1 MRNIL
6 FDFIKSY
13 KEVIIY
19 GCGNNGLFLQWILS
33 RNHVYI
39 HYMCDSNEKLWRT
52 SIHGVCC
59 ISPKQLEEHREAL
72 VIVGIYKY
80 EEVLK
85 KLRDY
90 DLKKVITWNQVEF
103 LLRDLKDYHDD
114 YICYRKMLLDRQ
126 PELKAILTSNIKF
139 KNIHEGKRC
148 FIIGNGPS
156 VKSQKLA
163 LLKDEITF
171 TVNQMAKSPQ
181 FQQIESNYHVWA
193 DPGFF
198 NTDLK
203 NEGDYQLLEIMRSLP
218 GYTSCF
224 FPYKAAHEYVEKFH
238 LNESI
243 DVNYYSSAADVYG
256 DELVDLTDHIR
267 DGYTVVQYAIRLA
280 IYMGFKEIY
289 LLGCECT
296 TILNVINARLGN
308 YSTVTHCYDI
318 DKREKERARNMYM
331 KLPMKAY
338 YRSEQGVLEEYDIIK
353 RYCDDHSILIFNCT
367 PGGLLEELPRCSF
380 DSIIHEI

>member
-1 MRNIL
+1 MRDIL

-19 GCGNNGLFLQWILS
+19 GCGNNGLFLQWIL
-33 RNHVYI
+33 RKNHVDI
-39 HYMCDSNEKLWRT
+39 QYMCDSNESLWGS
-52 SIHGVCC
+52 SIHGVDC
-59 ISPKQLEEHREAL
+59 ISPRQIQEHREAL

-85 KLRDY
+85 KLQDY

-103 LLRDLKDYHDD
+103 LLRDLKDHRDD
-114 YICYRKMLLDRQ
+114 LISYRNLRLNSQ
-126 PELKAILTSNIKF
+126 PELKDLLASNIKF

-156 VKSQKLA
+156 VKNQDLA

-171 TVNQMAKSPQ
+171 TVNQMARNPQ
-181 FQQIESNYHVWA
+181 FRDIKTNYHVWA
-193 DPGFF
+193 DRSFF

-203 NEGDYQLLEIMRSLP
+203 SEGDYHLLEVMKSLP

-224 FPYKAAHEYVEKFH
+224 FPYEAAHEYVDKFQ
-238 LNESI
+238 LNGFI
-243 DVNYYSSAADVYG
+243 DVNYYSADAYVYG
-256 DELVDLTDHIR
+256 DELVDLTGPIR
-267 DGYTVVQYAIRLA
+267 GGYTVVQYAIRLA
-280 IYMGFKEIY
+280 AYMGFKEIF

-296 TILNVINARLGN
+296 TILNVINARLWE
-308 YSTVTHCYDI
+308 YSTATHCYDI
-318 DKREKERARNMYM
+318 DEKEKERARNMYM
-331 KLPMKAY
+331 KLPMRAY
-338 YRSEQGVLEEYDIIK
+338 YRSEQGVLEEYEIIK
-353 RYCDDHSILIFNCT
+353 RYCDDHGILIYNCT

-380 DSIIHEI
+380 DAIIHGI